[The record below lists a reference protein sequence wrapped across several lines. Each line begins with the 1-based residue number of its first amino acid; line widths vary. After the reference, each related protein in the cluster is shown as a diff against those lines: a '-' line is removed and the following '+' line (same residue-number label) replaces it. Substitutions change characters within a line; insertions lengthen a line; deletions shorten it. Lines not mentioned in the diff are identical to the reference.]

1 MAARVC
7 RGWRETAR
15 KMWKAAEELRI
26 RVPVSA
32 RIGYV
37 GSLLHKC
44 PSLLTLSLKIESDF
58 DATTLACIAFS
69 CPSLEV
75 LEISTS
81 GAAANRISG
90 DELGRFVS
98 DKRGLRSLK
107 MEGCSSLGGFSLT
120 STSLSTLWLA
130 HLHSLSNMV
139 FNCPNLIEI
148 SLEFSCQEDDSTDLV
163 TMVDGLGRTCTRL
176 QNIHI
181 ASLKLSHTF
190 VLALTSVNFRDLR
203 MLSLVFGID
212 ITDASVA
219 AISSSYT
226 NLELLDLSGS
236 SITDT
241 GLGMICDVLPDTL
254 SKLLVALCP
263 NITSSGIQFA
273 TAQLPL
279 LDLMDCGMTVSDPS
293 SDNPTSSE
301 KSSTSQ
307 KAPGYNQKMF
317 IKHKQLK
324 KLSLWGCS
332 SLNALFLNCPELKDL
347 NLNSCSNLQ
356 AESLVLQCPKLELVH
371 ASGCQN
377 LLIGAIRK
385 QVSEN
390 FAAGENHIP
399 RKRLADASK
408 RIQAPPSVYQETRED
423 ENNPGKKR
431 RKVERELVIQISTNA
446 EALKVLDACGSD
458 IIELGVPYSDHLA
471 DGPIILDAATR
482 SLEQGTNLDNILDMQ
497 VAVGFGIS
505 KPEHVKQLTG
515 WGAD

>member
-1 MAARVC
+1 
-7 RGWRETAR
+7 
-15 KMWKAAEELRI
+15 
-26 RVPVSA
+26 
-32 RIGYV
+32 
-37 GSLLHKC
+37 
-44 PSLLTLSLKIESDF
+44 
-58 DATTLACIAFS
+58 
-69 CPSLEV
+69 
-75 LEISTS
+75 
-81 GAAANRISG
+81 
-90 DELGRFVS
+90 
-98 DKRGLRSLK
+98 
-107 MEGCSSLGGFSLT
+107 
-120 STSLSTLWLA
+120 
-130 HLHSLSNMV
+130 
-139 FNCPNLIEI
+139 
-148 SLEFSCQEDDSTDLV
+148 
-163 TMVDGLGRTCTRL
+163 
-176 QNIHI
+176 
-181 ASLKLSHTF
+181 
-190 VLALTSVNFRDLR
+190 
-203 MLSLVFGID
+203 
-212 ITDASVA
+212 
-219 AISSSYT
+219 
-226 NLELLDLSGS
+226 
-236 SITDT
+236 
-241 GLGMICDVLPDTL
+241 MICDVLPDTL

-482 SLEQGTNLDNILDMQ
+482 SLEQGTNLDNILDMLDK
-497 VAVGFGIS
+497 ASGGRFWNI
-505 KPEHVKQLTG
+505 K
-515 WGAD
+515 A